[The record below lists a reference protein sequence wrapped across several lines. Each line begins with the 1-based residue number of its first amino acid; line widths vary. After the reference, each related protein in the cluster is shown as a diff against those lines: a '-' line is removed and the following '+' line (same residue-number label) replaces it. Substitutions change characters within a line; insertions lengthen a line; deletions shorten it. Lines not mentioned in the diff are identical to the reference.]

1 MRLSSFSEWAMLSTA
16 DKVFRLTPSTLND
29 ALRSASDYWSALAH
43 HPSSVKS
50 GRI

>member
-1 MRLSSFSEWAMLSTA
+1 MLSTA

-43 HPSSVKS
+43 QSGGS
-50 GRI
+50 GRRPDAIPNFV